1 MGVWYPDGKSFGA
14 HYRWIAHAQ
23 WRSNTTGGLAGVDS
37 YSGFKT
43 MLMGVTLS
51 ALNPKS
57 FVLTSA
63 TAMMIYEAKIA
74 GRQKALT
81 LIIFSFIA
89 SLSVGLPI
97 AYAWARRENAQ
108 KMLTEL
114 KEWLIAHNAAV
125 TVTLLIVFA
134 LIIVGSGL
142 NIVF

>member
-1 MGVWYPDGKSFGA
+1 MLNGDPTPLAGWLRILLGGVLLIWA
-14 HYRWIAHAQ
+14 
-23 WRSNTTGGLAGVDS
+23 WRIWRNRPSSEMRPAKPTFLAGVDS

-63 TAMMIYEAKIA
+63 TAVMIYEAKIA

-97 AYAWARRENAQ
+97 A
-108 KMLTEL
+108 
-114 KEWLIAHNAAV
+114 
-125 TVTLLIVFA
+125 
-134 LIIVGSGL
+134 
-142 NIVF
+142 